1 MFDIFFG
8 NFKHFLGNLSL
19 LTKISLQLYRF
30 EVITCQTFVLS
41 KIYLCLTIIFSNLC
55 QKNEIRTGDGRNFG
69 ILKIGIRTSSVVP
82 RVCSYIHCEN

>member
-41 KIYLCLTIIFSNLC
+41 KIYLVEQLSLRTYVKSMKFEPVTV
-55 QKNEIRTGDGRNFG
+55 EILAF
-69 ILKIGIRTSSVVP
+69 
-82 RVCSYIHCEN
+82 